1 MKKLVLKNN
10 IPSIFRTVAS
20 CLFLVLASIQLH
32 AQVTGVISDETTGE
46 VLIGVNVVIKGDAIN
61 GVVSNI
67 DGQYSI
73 NANTGDELVF
83 SYLGFE
89 DYSVVVGSANEVINV
104 NLVEST
110 ELLKEVVVVGY
121 GSVQKKDLTGVVA
134 KVDERDFNRG
144 VVSSPEKLLSGKV
157 AGLQITSN
165 GQPGGGSRILLRG
178 ASSLTAGTSPLI
190 VIDGVPLQVNGAGY
204 NPLNFVNP
212 ADVADITVLKDAS
225 AAAIYG
231 SRGANGV
238 IIITTKSGQ
247 KGKLKVNYTGNTS
260 VSVFQNPNIAL
271 SPTNF
276 VNVINNKEPAQLARL
291 GDANTDWVD
300 EVTRNAQN
308 TEHNLTLS
316 GGTGKVNYRFTG
328 GYLNN
333 NGVILFANHNKL
345 TAGTNLDFNLLDSDL
360 QINIRSK
367 YADINENYAPNV
379 LGTAIFFDPSHAV
392 LDPDSEFAGYYQHN
406 GELAAKN
413 PVSTLNLVE
422 NTGDINRFLNSAS
435 IRYNLPFVE
444 GLSLNTQLSYD
455 KSVGDGRNFS
465 NPLLREAY
473 VNGGYLKYYQVTEE
487 SSSLEAFASYD
498 KTFEGIDSK
507 LNFVAG
513 YSWQEKTSRTE
524 EESGNMLVEEG
535 NDWIYTDTL
544 SIPDPTRA
552 LNRLISFYG
561 RMNFNVKEKYLFTA
575 SLRRDGSTRFGT
587 ANRWGLF
594 PSAAVA
600 WRVLEE
606 PFMSGLSNTFSN
618 LKVRASYGSVGNEQF
633 GDYLYFVYYSYGADD
648 ATYQF
653 GQEYVNTLR
662 GVGVDPDIKWEE
674 TQSLNLG
681 IDYGFFNNRLSG
693 SLDVYRK
700 FTKDMLFR
708 AATSAFTNLS
718 DQVITNIGEMENKG
732 VELLVNAVVADKE
745 DFDWNLSFNASYNKN
760 TIIKLDNADIS
771 EGIIYTTGGISGD
784 VGQTIQVLR
793 VGNPINSF
801 YTYNHIYDA
810 NGLPLPDGVDHNGDG
825 LVNLLDTYEDLN
837 ADGKINEDDLNIKQ
851 SPEPNVSLGLTSNI
865 AWRNWSLAATIRA
878 NFGNWIYNN
887 VSSSTGF
894 YDRLYDFGL
903 NNIHQSVLTT
913 NFNNRQLKSD
923 FYIEN
928 GNYMRLDNITLS
940 YMFKPNK
947 VFESLSVYTTA
958 TNILTITNYSGMDP
972 EIALNANGI
981 DNNLYPLAFTI
992 VAGVNANF

>member
-1 MKKLVLKNN
+1 MEKTVNLYN
-10 IPSIFRTVAS
+10 IPTFLKSFVSCMFLIIAS
-20 CLFLVLASIQLH
+20 FQLQ
-32 AQVTGVISDETTGE
+32 AQVTGIINDATTGE
-46 VLIGVNVVIKGDAIN
+46 VLIGVNVVVKGDVLN
-61 GVVSNI
+61 GVVSDI
-67 DGQYSI
+67 DGRFSI
-73 NANTGDELVF
+73 NANPGDELVF
-83 SYLGFE
+83 SYIGFE
-89 DYSVVVGSANEVINV
+89 EYAVTISSSNETLSIQLNESA
-104 NLVEST
+104 
-110 ELLKEVVVVGY
+110 ELLQEVVVVGY

-134 KVDERDFNRG
+134 KVNEEDFNRG

-212 ADVADITVLKDAS
+212 ADVEDITVLKDAS

-238 IIITTKSGQ
+238 IIITTKSGK
-247 KGKLKVNYTGNTS
+247 KGKLKVNYTGNAS
-260 VSVFQNPNIAL
+260 VSLFKNPNIAL
-271 SPTNF
+271 SPANF
-276 VNVINNKEPAQLARL
+276 VNVINNKEPAQLPRL
-291 GDANTDWVD
+291 GDTNTDWVE

-328 GYLNN
+328 GYLDN
-333 NGVILFANHNKL
+333 NGVILYSNHNKL
-345 TAGTNLDFNLLDSDL
+345 TAGANLDFNLLNNDL
-360 QINIRSK
+360 QISIRSK
-367 YADINENYAPNV
+367 FADINENYAPNV
-379 LGTAIFFDPSHAV
+379 LGTALFYDPTHAV
-392 LDPDSEFAGYYQHN
+392 LNENSIYGGYYQQA
-406 GELAAKN
+406 GELGSKN

-422 NTGDINRFLNSAS
+422 NTGQINRYLNSGS

-455 KSVGDGRNFS
+455 KSVGNGRNFS

-473 VNGGYLKYYQVTEE
+473 VNGGYLKYYEVTEE

-498 KTFEGIDSK
+498 KSFEGIDSK

-513 YSWQEKTSRTE
+513 YSWQEKISRTE

-544 SIPDPTRA
+544 AIPDPTRA

-575 SLRRDGSTRFGT
+575 SLRRDGSTRFGA
-587 ANRWGLF
+587 ANRWGYF

-606 PFMSGLSNTFSN
+606 PFMSGLANTFSN

-648 ATYQF
+648 AAYQF
-653 GQEYVNTLR
+653 GQDYVNTLR

-693 SLDVYRK
+693 SLDIYRK

-732 VELLVNAVVADKE
+732 VELLVNAVVADKA

-760 TIIKLDNADIS
+760 TILKLDNADIS

-784 VGQTIQVLR
+784 IGQTIQVLR

-810 NGLPLPDGVDHNGDG
+810 NGIPLPDGIDHNGDG
-825 LVNLLDTYEDLN
+825 FSNLLDIYEDLN
-837 ADGKINEDDLNIKQ
+837 GDGKINEDDLDIKQ
-851 SPEPNVSLGLTSNI
+851 SPEPSVSLGLTSNI
-865 AWRNWSLAATIRA
+865 RWKNWSLASTFRA
-878 NFGNWIYNN
+878 NFGNWVYNN
-887 VSSSTGF
+887 VSSSTG
-894 YDRLYDFGL
+894 YYERLYDFGL
-903 NNIHQSVLTT
+903 NNIHQSVITT
-913 NFNNRQLKSD
+913 NFSNRQLKSD
-923 FYIEN
+923 FYLEN

-940 YMFKPNK
+940 YMFKPSK
-947 VFESLSVYTTA
+947 VFESLNVFATA
-958 TNILTITNYSGMDP
+958 TNVFTISNYSGMDP
-972 EIALNANGI
+972 EMALNANGI

-992 VAGVNANF
+992 LAGINANF